1 MSQSLSLD
9 LGQPEQVWLDTV
21 WSITILGRA
30 TPHHLQS
37 VLTPAFHTSTST
49 QATLKL
55 LNINAAAKLLYPDY
69 QGRTTPAKTA
79 YSSTFICRTNYEG
92 GGRCSSQ
99 GYQDFS
105 QSG

>member
-37 VLTPAFHTSTST
+37 VLTPTFHTSLLCKY
-49 QATLKL
+49 QYHTL
-55 LNINAAAKLLYPDY
+55 
-69 QGRTTPAKTA
+69 
-79 YSSTFICRTNYEG
+79 
-92 GGRCSSQ
+92 
-99 GYQDFS
+99 
-105 QSG
+105 